1 MVDSD
6 SGEGRRKQQLRV
18 RRRTDVSSP
27 EPEAHSTVFCPGKGR
42 SIHLAEC
49 AACQHVH
56 RVAEHEIECSPPE
69 SSLANV
75 LDEDPR
81 LGGDVLTGET
91 MGLKAV
97 CARVETPAGV
107 VARALEREG
116 VLAAIIVDEWGRYVG
131 LVDRPD
137 VEAAPA
143 HECLHGLVRVMAPV
157 REGTALA
164 PAIARMVQE
173 RARALPVVDEDRRP
187 VGLVSDLDALRWVRQ
202 SRGSLRIP

>member
-1 MVDSD
+1 M
-6 SGEGRRKQQLRV
+6 
-18 RRRTDVSSP
+18 P
-27 EPEAHSTVFCPGKGR
+27 
-42 SIHLAEC
+42 LAEC

-56 RVAEHEIECSPPE
+56 KVAEHEVECSPPE
-69 SSLANV
+69 SSLANL

-91 MGLKAV
+91 MGLQAV

-107 VARALEREG
+107 VARALAREG
-116 VLAAIIVDEWGRYVG
+116 VLAAMIVDEWGRYVG

-137 VEAAPA
+137 AEAAPA
-143 HECLHGLVRVMAPV
+143 QQCLHGIVRVVAPV

-187 VGLVSDLDALRWVRQ
+187 VGLLSDLDALRWVRL